1 MLFVLTYVATQG
13 RPCVLLHRHELQK
26 LAEKVNIFTFR
37 KFNVMQ
43 YKASLGLC
51 LLFLTEPA

>member
-1 MLFVLTYVATQG
+1 MLFVLTYVATQE
-13 RPCVLLHRHELQK
+13 RPCVLLHRHEK

-43 YKASLGLC
+43 YKAGLGLC
-51 LLFLTEPA
+51 LLFLTGPA